1 MESNNNSN
9 ITSQKLKTKIE
20 QILPDYITSDILI
33 KPALCIKVPKK
44 DTSGLLSKLKKNNLV
59 LDKIY
64 LKDINYHIKNI
75 DKEYQKPTNVAK
87 DTSSEFKEYEG
98 TFLKRVK
105 NYNATENLVLVSF
118 LDDLSYKKIT
128 KEKIIDDYALKESDL
143 IEIKIPC
150 TESISNEQYYK
161 NNKIWPQCNYISSKE
176 KYIYNHDEKE
186 KKEILDIYNEYFINN
201 NKDNISSLLYNP
213 KTKKVLVKASKNEK
227 SIIGHSIMNLLDLF
241 TKMLVDKKN
250 VNKHEDKKVI
260 NENNNK
266 NNDEVEEVK
275 LGEKKV
281 KGPKENTDLLFNF
294 EDKNDKGDESGHQY
308 YCEDLYVLSTDEPC
322 MMCAMALIHNRISR
336 FYFCN
341 VNEKEGALVSKY
353 SLDNYNLNHHYL
365 IFKLS

>member
-1 MESNNNSN
+1 MESKDNNS
-9 ITSQKLKTKIE
+9 ITPQKLKTKIE
-20 QILPDYITSDILI
+20 QILPDYITSDILL

-64 LKDINYHIKNI
+64 LKGINYHIKNI
-75 DKEYQKPTNVAK
+75 DKEYQKPTNITK
-87 DTSSEFKEYEG
+87 EESSEYKEYEG

-105 NYNATENLVLVSF
+105 NYNGSENLVLVSF

-128 KEKIIDDYALKESDL
+128 KEKIIEDYALKESDL
-143 IEIKIPC
+143 IEIEIPC

-176 KYIYNHDEKE
+176 KYIYNHSEKE
-186 KKEILDIYNEYFINN
+186 KKEILGIFNEYFINN

-213 KTKKVLVKASKNEK
+213 KTKKVVGKASKNEK

-241 TKMLVDKKN
+241 SKKLVDNKN
-250 VNKHEDKKVI
+250 VNKHEDKDKI
-260 NENNNK
+260 ENNK
-266 NNDEVEEVK
+266 NNDEKFEDVK

-281 KGPKENTDLLFNF
+281 EGPKENTDLLFNF
-294 EDKNDKGDESGHQY
+294 EDNNENGDSGHQY

-322 MMCAMALIHNRISR
+322 MMCSMALIHNRISR

-341 VNEKEGALVSKY
+341 VNEKEGALISKY

-365 IFKLS
+365 IFKLI

>member
-1 MESNNNSN
+1 MENINNNN

-20 QILPDYITSDILI
+20 QILPDYITSDILM
-33 KPALCIKVPKK
+33 KPALCIKVQKK
-44 DTSGLLSKLKKNNLV
+44 DTSDLLSKLKKNNLI

-64 LKDINYHIKNI
+64 LKGINYHIKNI
-75 DKEYQKPTNVAK
+75 DKEYQKPSNVIK
-87 DTSSEFKEYEG
+87 DVNSDFKEYEG

-105 NYNATENLVLVSF
+105 NYNGSENLVLVSF
-118 LDDLSYKKIT
+118 LDDLLYKKIT
-128 KEKIIDDYALKESDL
+128 KEKIIEDYGLKESDL

-186 KKEILDIYNEYFINN
+186 KKEILDLYNDYFINN

-213 KTKKVLVKASKNEK
+213 KTKKVVIKSSKNEK

-241 TKMLVDKKN
+241 SKMLVDNKN
-250 VNKHEDKKVI
+250 FNKHEDKTVK
-260 NENNNK
+260 NENNTIN
-266 NNDEVEEVK
+266 EEFEEVK
-275 LGEKKV
+275 LGEKKIA
-281 KGPKENTDLLFNF
+281 GPKENTDLLFNF
-294 EDKNDKGDESGHQY
+294 EDKNNKGDDSGNQY
-308 YCEDLYVLSTDEPC
+308 YCEDLYVLSIDEPC

-341 VNEKEGALVSKY
+341 VNEKEGALISKY